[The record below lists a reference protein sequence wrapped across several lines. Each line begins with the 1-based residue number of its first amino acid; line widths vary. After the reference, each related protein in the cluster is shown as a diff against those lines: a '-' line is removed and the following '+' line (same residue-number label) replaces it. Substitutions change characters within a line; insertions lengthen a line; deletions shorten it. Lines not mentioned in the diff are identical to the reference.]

1 METQH
6 ITFSEVPKK
15 AQSKIKSGE
24 FRATLAQSPH
34 TNRRFCSLA
43 TSVAQKTG
51 LCGARGFR
59 GISSTGEKMPV
70 CGIPRPLDRAGIL
83 SPTQTLIPLV
93 YDAPAS
99 GASYALHSGVV
110 AASRQ
115 FKSFWFRTP
124 KPLVPIFTK
133 RETYHSIYVF

>member
-1 METQH
+1 M
-6 ITFSEVPKK
+6 
-15 AQSKIKSGE
+15 
-24 FRATLAQSPH
+24 
-34 TNRRFCSLA
+34 A

-59 GISSTGEKMPV
+59 GISSTIEKMIV
-70 CGIPRPLDRAGIL
+70 CGIPRPLDRAGIFSPFL

-99 GASYALHSGVV
+99 GAYYALHSGVV

-115 FKSFWFRTP
+115 FKS
-124 KPLVPIFTK
+124 L
-133 RETYHSIYVF
+133 

>member
-1 METQH
+1 M
-6 ITFSEVPKK
+6 
-15 AQSKIKSGE
+15 
-24 FRATLAQSPH
+24 
-34 TNRRFCSLA
+34 A

-59 GISSTGEKMPV
+59 GISSTIEKMIV
-70 CGIPRPLDRAGIL
+70 CGIPRPLDRAGILSPFL

-99 GASYALHSGVV
+99 GDSHALHSGVV

-115 FKSFWFRTP
+115 FKS
-124 KPLVPIFTK
+124 L
-133 RETYHSIYVF
+133 